1 MLLAE
6 RLRIDE
12 EKNEVKYV
20 LETELKVKINVDTLY
35 DAPTN
40 TSVTTTTATTPTT
53 ATTTAN
59 GAMSMRDLGS
69 VDQLHEVQKLLDSG
83 SGATHGLN
91 GIALTHSVR
100 RLFRLVGRC
109 LENSEPVLL
118 VGDTGCGK
126 TTVCQLFA
134 LLLNRPL
141 HVVNCHA
148 STEAADLLGGL
159 RPVRGRDT
167 LTLTL
172 KQKCTEFTV
181 ACDQWLQRQANSN
194 SGGNN
199 GHAVSGTASNDATTA
214 NTVDDMLHTA
224 EVSLPLYTT
233 LLQLCFVHYTQIVY
247 LAHFVVVKHN
257 MI

>member
-12 EKNEVKYV
+12 EKMEVKYV
-20 LETELKVKINVDTLY
+20 LETELKVKIDVDTLY
-35 DAPTN
+35 DALTD
-40 TSVTTTTATTPTT
+40 TAAT
-53 ATTTAN
+53 ATTTAS
-59 GAMSMRDLGS
+59 ATAKTTTSMSMRDLGS
-69 VDQLHEVQKLLDSG
+69 VNQLHEVQRLLDSG
-83 SGATHGLN
+83 NGAAHGLK
-91 GIALTHSVR
+91 GVALTHSLR
-100 RLFRLVGRC
+100 RLVRLVGRC
-109 LENSEPVLL
+109 LENNEPVLL

-172 KQKCTEFTV
+172 KQKCTDFIV
-181 ACDQWLQRQANSN
+181 ACKQWLQRQTNS
-194 SGGNN
+194 SASSSLN
-199 GHAVSGTASNDATTA
+199 GHAVSGSESNDASTA
-214 NTVDDMLHTA
+214 TSADDMLHAA
-224 EVSLPLYTT
+224 EVS
-233 LLQLCFVHYTQIVY
+233 FK
-247 LAHFVVVKHN
+247 HFDT
-257 MI
+257 ISTYY

>member
-35 DAPTN
+35 DAPTD
-40 TSVTTTTATTPTT
+40 TAATATTTTAATNGTT
-53 ATTTAN
+53 
-59 GAMSMRDLGS
+59 MSMRDLGS
-69 VDQLHEVQKLLDSG
+69 VDQLHEVQRLLDSG
-83 SGATHGLN
+83 NGATHGLK
-91 GIALTHSVR
+91 GVALTHSLR

-109 LENSEPVLL
+109 LENNEPVLL

-172 KQKCTEFTV
+172 KQKCTDFTAV
-181 ACDQWLQRQANSN
+181 CEQWLQRQANSSN
-194 SGGNN
+194 SGSMNGHTVSITEGNN
-199 GHAVSGTASNDATTA
+199 TSTATSA
-214 NTVDDMLHTA
+214 DDMLHAA
-224 EVSLPLYTT
+224 EVILSLCCILITDFSHDGNALYI
-233 LLQLCFVHYTQIVY
+233 LLNSSKVNTAYCID
-247 LAHFVVVKHN
+247 
-257 MI
+257 